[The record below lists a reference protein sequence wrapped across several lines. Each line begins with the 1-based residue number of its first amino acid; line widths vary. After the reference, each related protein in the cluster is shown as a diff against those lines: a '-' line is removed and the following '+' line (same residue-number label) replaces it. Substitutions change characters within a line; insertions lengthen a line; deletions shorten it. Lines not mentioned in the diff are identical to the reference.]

1 MAIVF
6 LNQDAKKDIQ
16 VDLKKVIPP
25 KWKWSLSAK
34 GARKLILT
42 ITAAPIDLLAELTRG
57 DHHRGYVELNQY
69 HLDSEFKDKTLVNLF
84 KKIYQI
90 LNKYNYDRSNA
101 SHDYFDV
108 NYYVTVRIGKFDKP
122 FQKLDESVIQTEGV
136 TNYET
141 ESDQKLA
148 MYKTAKVAKKT
159 KHFDVGDVVA
169 VKYLGDK
176 QFLISNTKTFSD
188 KLEVVPVSS
197 LTDFVL

>member
-1 MAIVF
+1 MAIVI

-34 GARKLILT
+34 GTREMILT

-57 DHHRGYVELNQY
+57 DPQRGYVELNQY

-90 LNKYNYDRSNA
+90 LNKYNYDRSDA
-101 SHDYFDV
+101 SRDHFDV

-122 FQKLDESVIQTEGV
+122 FQKLDESVIQTESV